1 MSALDLISIDPGIC
15 HGQACIKGT
24 RIMVSGILDC
34 LAAGMSE
41 REILAEYPTLTA
53 EGVRAAAGLRRR
65 PRSRGGAAA
74 EGIRSVKIEELAHN
88 RGWVGLSARRGSLW
102 HG

>member
-53 EGVRAAAGLRRR
+53 EGVRAPR
-65 PRSRGGAAA
+65 PTAPS
-74 EGIRSVKIEELAHN
+74 SL
-88 RGWVGLSARRGSLW
+88 ARRCCR
-102 HG
+102 

>member
-1 MSALDLISIDPGIC
+1 MSALDLISIDPEIC

-41 REILAEYPTLTA
+41 QEILAEYPTLTA
-53 EGVRAAAGLRRR
+53 EG
-65 PRSRGGAAA
+65 
-74 EGIRSVKIEELAHN
+74 IRSVKIKVDEPGLVRIRRPESGAADL
-88 RGWVGLSARRGSLW
+88 RG
-102 HG
+102 